1 MAKRY
6 FGGCD
11 VGSTTGKAVI
21 LDENGSIIAT
31 SLVPSEID
39 PELTSV
45 LALEKSCAQIN
56 DLGSY
61 KDLVYLVGTGY
72 GRNEVPF
79 ANENISEISCHAMG
93 TFSCS
98 HNIKTIVDIGGQ
110 DVKAISLNGDG
121 SVMEFAM
128 NDKCAAGTGRFFEA
142 MSRTFRMDLEQ
153 FSELSMK
160 AKKII
165 PITAQCSV
173 FAESEVISLLAK
185 RNPPENIAAGIQTAV
200 AKRCFSLLK
209 RIGMRPQ
216 VTVTGGC
223 AKNRGLIKA
232 LSKII
237 NMEVTSLP
245 VDPQVIGALG
255 AAIFA
260 RRKGSSRN
268 V

>member
-93 TFSCS
+93 PFPAA
-98 HNIKTIVDIGGQ
+98 TI
-110 DVKAISLNGDG
+110 
-121 SVMEFAM
+121 
-128 NDKCAAGTGRFFEA
+128 
-142 MSRTFRMDLEQ
+142 SRP
-153 FSELSMK
+153 SW
-160 AKKII
+160 I
-165 PITAQCSV
+165 
-173 FAESEVISLLAK
+173 SEV
-185 RNPPENIAAGIQTAV
+185 R
-200 AKRCFSLLK
+200 
-209 RIGMRPQ
+209 M
-216 VTVTGGC
+216 
-223 AKNRGLIKA
+223 
-232 LSKII
+232 
-237 NMEVTSLP
+237 
-245 VDPQVIGALG
+245 
-255 AAIFA
+255 
-260 RRKGSSRN
+260 
-268 V
+268 